1 MTTQCELCGQ
11 REAEYEIRKSRPNES
26 DDRLHQAVCRVC
38 LGKFLAEDTAS
49 LVKITKPTEDGPA
62 AN

>member
-1 MTTQCELCGQ
+1 MTTCEICGD
-11 REAEYEIRKSRPNES
+11 REAEYEIKKTRPNES
-26 DDRLHQAVCRVC
+26 DNRLQQAVCRVC

-49 LVKITKPTEDGPA
+49 LVKITKPAEDGPA